1 MKVENSKNKKLVND
15 ISKLSFEALMNRL
28 EEITAILSSQ
38 KIDLEQMISLYEEGD
53 LVKNRCL
60 SILEN
65 TKMKFEKI
73 STKNDKEHTE

>member
-15 ISKLSFEALMNRL
+15 INKLSFEALMNRL